1 MKRKFALII
10 FIFILLFALVVEAR
24 TLEVAYVLKVPRN
37 PNREFLDV
45 FNRGFEGGNY
55 NITLINDDNVRKTDF
70 SKYDI
75 LFVADDD
82 NKLKNFQYIPVGDM
96 PSIVANSF
104 HVDDWGLSKEVSLV
118 AANAPLEILILGDG
132 IKEAYTSCCGNNGV
146 GLPMYYLIETYKAQD
161 FTNVAITNIGD
172 LREGVIQNMDTGGE
186 LLNGRRADGRICF
199 FGITQTRYWTNDA
212 RNLFKG
218 CVDYVRDAIGEI
230 RCDSDNDC
238 DDNDP
243 GTTDRCINPGTPESF
258 CRNENA
264 TCVFDSDCG
273 IDGFIDGEFCS
284 NNDVV
289 QTFAD
294 YTCLNP
300 GADNAECDTVFTN
313 ITREDCGSNICSN
326 GDCVNII
333 CNSDDDCD
341 DNNSHTK
348 DNCVNPGTVDSR
360 CVYENIECLSESD
373 CGVDGFIGV
382 ESCSGNNVVKNFVNY
397 TCLNPG
403 SVSSSCTSEQ
413 TLKTIESCSD
423 ACVEGICLDFT
434 CERDEDCFDQN
445 PNTQDT
451 CINPG
456 TIDSF
461 CFHGNI
467 ACNNNLDCGVNMFI
481 GSLYCSNNDILQN
494 FLDYS
499 CVNPGATNSYCALT
513 SEPTKRNECE
523 NACINAGICVEC
535 NEDSD
540 CDDSNSAT
548 VDKCEFP
555 GHFFA
560 RCVNLIPIC
569 RVSSDCGVD
578 RDTGEFFCVGDDVYV
593 NHLSFGCLEPD
604 TLNSSCTS
612 NIGQRLVQNCQFGC
626 SNGQCLPPVHDVGFD
641 TSLSNSVNG
650 VRLELENGTDIL
662 ENPAMLISG
671 LKYKVVVDVENNG
684 DFFENVT
691 FDGEVRNIVNTLIS
705 EFEHNPKENLA
716 AGDSSL
722 KTKTVNFSLSPGI
735 YNLSVEALI
744 NFDEIPEN
752 NKVNRII
759 QVIGGECTSG
769 QTRSCGVTDEGACE
783 LGTQTCNIDGTWGFC
798 VGNIDPVTE
807 ICFDGLDNDCDGV
820 TDNGCTVTTT
830 TTTSSSSSSS
840 SFTTTT
846 STSTSSTST
855 TIVVATTSTSSSSS
869 STSTSSTSST
879 SSSSTSS
886 TSSSSTSS
894 TSTSSSTSSTTLVSA
909 TTSTSTSSTSSST
922 TRPVTTTTS
931 STSTSSSTRPVTT
944 STSTSSTS
952 SSTTIPICSSCGDTS
967 QCLTGQSCDV
977 YPGICIDL
985 LGEGEADCDCNA
997 NCQTGLY
1004 CDQDPNGPDYCCPTG
1019 SEWNGLTCIGITTTT
1034 STSSTSSSTTRP
1046 ITTTTSTSSTSSST
1060 TRPVTTTT
1068 SSSSTSS
1075 TTLAPVVTTS
1085 TSTSSTSSSTTRPIT
1100 TSTST
1105 SSSSSSTTRPITTTT
1120 SSSSTSSS
1128 TRPPTTTTSTSSTS
1142 SSTTRPITTT
1152 TSTSSTSSSTTL
1164 LRTQCNDGIDNAWLY

>member
-1 MKRKFALII
+1 MKRKLALII
-10 FIFILLFALVVEAR
+10 FVFILLFALVVEAR

-37 PNREFLDV
+37 PDREFLDI
-45 FNRGFEGGNY
+45 FDQGFTNGDY
-55 NITLINDDNVRKTDF
+55 NITLINDDNAKKTDF
-70 SKYDI
+70 SKYD
-75 LFVADDD
+75 LLLVADDD

-118 AANAPLEILILGDG
+118 AANSPLEVLVVGDG
-132 IKEAYTSCCGNNGV
+132 IKEVYTSCCV
-146 GLPMYYLIETYKAQD
+146 GGSGENLPIYYLIEYYKAQD
-161 FTNVAITNIGD
+161 FKNIAITNIGD

-212 RNLFKG
+212 RKLFKG
-218 CVDYVRDAIGEI
+218 CVDYVKDGIGEI
-230 RCDSDNDC
+230 RCDSDSDC

-243 GTTDRCINPGTPESF
+243 GTIDKCINPGTSDSF

-264 TCVFDSDCG
+264 TCVSDSDCG
-273 IDGFIDGEFCS
+273 VDGFIDGEFCS
-284 NNDVV
+284 NNDVA

-294 YTCLNP
+294 YTCLNS
-300 GADNAECDTVFTN
+300 GTDNAQCDTEFTN
-313 ITREDCGSNICSN
+313 ITREDCGSNVCSN

-333 CNSDDDCD
+333 CNNNGDCD

-348 DNCVNPGTVDSR
+348 DICVNPGTVDSR

-382 ESCSGNNVVKNFVNY
+382 ESCNGNNVVQNFVDY

-413 TLKTIESCSD
+413 TSKTNESCSD
-423 ACVEGICLDFT
+423 ACVEGICINFV
-434 CERDEDCFDQN
+434 CERDDDCFDQN

-481 GSLYCSNNDILQN
+481 GSLYCSENDILQN

-499 CVNPGATNSYCALT
+499 CVNPGNTNSYCALT

-540 CDDSNSAT
+540 CEDNNSAT

-569 RVSSDCGVD
+569 RVNSDCGAD

-593 NHLSFGCLEPD
+593 NHLSFSCLEPD
-604 TLNSSCTS
+604 TFNSSCIS
-612 NIGQRLVQNCQFGC
+612 DIGQRLVQNCQFGC
-626 SNGQCLPPVHDVGFD
+626 NNGQCLPPVHDVGFD

-650 VRLELENGTDIL
+650 VRLEFENGTDIL
-662 ENPAMLISG
+662 ENPAVLTSG

-691 FDGEVRNIVNTLIS
+691 FDGEVRDLINNLVS
-705 EFEHNPKENLA
+705 EFEHNPKDNLEP
-716 AGDSSL
+716 GDSST
-722 KTKTVNFSLSPGI
+722 KTKTVNFTTLSAGV

-744 NFDEIPEN
+744 NFDEIPQN

-759 QVIGGECTSG
+759 QIIGGECTSG

-783 LGTQTCNIDGTWGFC
+783 LGTQTCNIDGSWGVC
-798 VGNIDPVTE
+798 VGEIDPISE
-807 ICFDGLDNDCDGV
+807 ICFDGVDNDCDGV

-830 TTTSSSSSSS
+830 TSTSSSSSSS
-840 SFTTTT
+840 SLSSTSSTTEET
-846 STSTSSTST
+846 TSTSSTST
-855 TIVVATTSTSSSSS
+855 STTEETSTTTSTSTTSSTIVTGSTSTSSSSSSTSSSSTSSTS

-879 SSSSTSS
+879 SSS
-886 TSSSSTSS
+886 
-894 TSTSSSTSSTTLVSA
+894 
-909 TTSTSTSSTSSST
+909 
-922 TRPVTTTTS
+922 
-931 STSTSSSTRPVTT
+931 
-944 STSTSSTS
+944 
-952 SSTTIPICSSCGDTS
+952 
-967 QCLTGQSCDV
+967 
-977 YPGICIDL
+977 
-985 LGEGEADCDCNA
+985 
-997 NCQTGLY
+997 
-1004 CDQDPNGPDYCCPTG
+1004 
-1019 SEWNGLTCIGITTTT
+1019 
-1034 STSSTSSSTTRP
+1034 
-1046 ITTTTSTSSTSSST
+1046 
-1060 TRPVTTTT
+1060 
-1068 SSSSTSS
+1068 
-1075 TTLAPVVTTS
+1075 
-1085 TSTSSTSSSTTRPIT
+1085 
-1100 TSTST
+1100 
-1105 SSSSSSTTRPITTTT
+1105 
-1120 SSSSTSSS
+1120 
-1128 TRPPTTTTSTSSTS
+1128 
-1142 SSTTRPITTT
+1142 
-1152 TSTSSTSSSTTL
+1152 
-1164 LRTQCNDGIDNAWLY
+1164 